1 MKKSF
6 GSLLRNNNVANISNP
21 PLTAMRLG
29 LVHCHICEKLVKS
42 ESVKNKH
49 KAVCSRCGAAL
60 HMRLPKSISRTWAF
74 LIASIIMYIPAN
86 MLPIMTVQNM
96 GKGEP
101 HTIVGGI
108 IVLIDSDMLPI
119 AFLVF
124 VASLIVPL
132 LKMVG
137 IALLLIS
144 VQYRW
149 QVTPHHRTK
158 LFRIIEFVGRWSML
172 DIFMISILVAMVN
185 LGGLAKVYADAGATA
200 FASVVVLTMLAAIS
214 FDSRLIWD
222 KVR

>member
-1 MKKSF
+1 
-6 GSLLRNNNVANISNP
+6 VTNISNSH
-21 PLTAMRLG
+21 LTAMQAG
-29 LVHCHICEKLVKS
+29 LIHCHICEKLVES
-42 ESVKNKH
+42 ESIENKH
-49 KAVCSRCGAAL
+49 KASCPRCGAAMHL
-60 HMRLPKSISRTWAF
+60 RLPKSISRTWAF

-96 GKGEP
+96 GQGDP

-108 IVLIDSDMLPI
+108 IELIHSDMLPI

-124 VASLIVPL
+124 VASLMVPL

-137 IALLLIS
+137 ISFLLIS
-144 VQYRW
+144 VQHSW
-149 QVTPHHRTK
+149 QATPHYRIK
-158 LFRIIEFVGRWSML
+158 LYRIIEFIGRWSML

-185 LGGLAKVYADAGATA
+185 LGAIAKVYANTGATA
-200 FASVVVLTMLAAIS
+200 FAAVVILTMFASLS

>member
-1 MKKSF
+1 MAS
-6 GSLLRNNNVANISNP
+6 ISNS
-21 PLTAMRLG
+21 PLTAMQVG
-29 LVHCHICEKLVKS
+29 LMHCHICEKLVDSK
-42 ESVKNKH
+42 SVKNKH
-49 KAVCSRCGAAL
+49 KVVCPRCGAAMHL
-60 HMRLPKSISRTWAF
+60 RLPKSISRTWAF

-86 MLPIMTVQNM
+86 MLPIMTVQSM

-119 AFLVF
+119 AFVVF
-124 VASLIVPL
+124 VASLMVPL

-137 IALLLIS
+137 IAFLLIS

-158 LFRIIEFVGRWSML
+158 MFRIIEFVGRWSML

-200 FASVVVLTMLAAIS
+200 FAAVVVLTMFAAIS

-222 KVR
+222 KLR

>member
-1 MKKSF
+1 MT
-6 GSLLRNNNVANISNP
+6 NISNS
-21 PLTAMRLG
+21 PLTAMRAG
-29 LVHCHICEKLVKS
+29 LMHCHICEKLVKS
-42 ESVKNKH
+42 ESVKNNH
-49 KAVCSRCGAAL
+49 KVVCPRCGADM

-108 IVLIDSDMLPI
+108 IELIDSDMLPI
-119 AFLVF
+119 AFVVF
-124 VASLIVPL
+124 VASLMVPF
-132 LKMVG
+132 LKMIGLV
-137 IALLLIS
+137 LLLIS
-144 VQYRW
+144 VQYGW
-149 QVTPHHRTK
+149 QATPHHRTK
-158 LFRIIEFVGRWSML
+158 IFRIIGFIGRWSML

-200 FASVVVLTMLAAIS
+200 FAAVVVLTMLAAIS

>member
-1 MKKSF
+1 
-6 GSLLRNNNVANISNP
+6 
-21 PLTAMRLG
+21 MRAG
-29 LVHCHICEKLVKS
+29 LMHCHICEKLVES
-42 ESVKNKH
+42 ESVTNKH
-49 KAVCSRCGAAL
+49 KAVCLRCGAAV

-86 MLPIMTVQNM
+86 ILPIMTVQNM

-101 HTIVGGI
+101 HTIVGGVI
-108 IVLIDSDMLPI
+108 ELINSDMLPI
-119 AFLVF
+119 AFVVF
-124 VASLIVPL
+124 VASLMVPF
-132 LKMVG
+132 LKMLG

-144 VQYRW
+144 VQYDW
-149 QVTPHHRTK
+149 QVTPHYRTK
-158 LFRIIEFVGRWSML
+158 IFRIIGLIGRWSML

-200 FASVVVLTMLAAIS
+200 FAAVVVLTMLAALS

>member
-1 MKKSF
+1 
-6 GSLLRNNNVANISNP
+6 
-21 PLTAMRLG
+21 
-29 LVHCHICEKLVKS
+29 
-42 ESVKNKH
+42 
-49 KAVCSRCGAAL
+49 
-60 HMRLPKSISRTWAF
+60 
-74 LIASIIMYIPAN
+74 MYIPAN
-86 MLPIMTVQNM
+86 MLPIMTVQSM